1 MEVVA
6 GLLNKSEDE
15 VAEAAYKNSLRCFN
29 L

>member
-6 GLLNKSEDE
+6 AIFNKSEDE
-15 VAEAAYKNSLRCFN
+15 VADAAYKNSLRCFN